1 MGHFSWTKSFSRR
14 SLLNWPT
21 CFICIKHYVGLGFET
36 NPFKIRGKHFI
47 KYSLQKVLK
56 PHFAMQTFETKII
69 ILGGILCK

>member
-1 MGHFSWTKSFSRR
+1 
-14 SLLNWPT
+14 
-21 CFICIKHYVGLGFET
+21 VGLGFET